1 VRRGYG
7 QPSVLDE
14 DLALAWLTEVGVPPE
29 ACLGVARD
37 VVMEAGADLRDLCGG
52 ETGAVGVARVTGVA
66 AFHATPHTPAGLVDV
81 PFDGVAGTFV
91 EVLNWAA
98 VRRVVHPRPQKG
110 PETPSPF
117 PYLPSTPQ
125 EVLLAYLEVVGLQP
139 GDCYGAEV
147 TVDEMS
153 GYGPVTSTTDESL
166 SMDDLRFG
174 GYKESLC
181 ADGKSRTRLQCG
193 SRVVI
198 SYRDR
203 PEYEEGRKRWH
214 AYQDNV
220 LFARMH
226 LKTGARR
233 VIADEFEDVSGGAA
247 LRAVS
252 RVANMLDKVTS
263 FTSEPDHFRVNL
275 RYCQPLER

>member
-1 VRRGYG
+1 
-7 QPSVLDE
+7 
-14 DLALAWLTEVGVPPE
+14 
-29 ACLGVARD
+29 
-37 VVMEAGADLRDLCGG
+37 
-52 ETGAVGVARVTGVA
+52 
-66 AFHATPHTPAGLVDV
+66 
-81 PFDGVAGTFV
+81 
-91 EVLNWAA
+91 
-98 VRRVVHPRPQKG
+98 VHPRPQKG

-125 EVLLAYLEVVGLQP
+125 EVLLAYLEVVGLRP
-139 GDCYGAEV
+139 SDCYGAEV

-153 GYGPVTSTTDESL
+153 GYGPVTSTTGESL
-166 SMDDLRFG
+166 GMDDLRLG
-174 GYKESLC
+174 GYEESVC
-181 ADGKSRTRLQCG
+181 VDGKSRTRLQCG
-193 SRVVI
+193 SLVVI

-203 PEYEEGRKRWH
+203 PEYAEGRNRWR

-233 VIADEFEDVSGGAA
+233 VIADEFEGVPGGGA

-252 RVANMLDKVTS
+252 RVASALDKVTS